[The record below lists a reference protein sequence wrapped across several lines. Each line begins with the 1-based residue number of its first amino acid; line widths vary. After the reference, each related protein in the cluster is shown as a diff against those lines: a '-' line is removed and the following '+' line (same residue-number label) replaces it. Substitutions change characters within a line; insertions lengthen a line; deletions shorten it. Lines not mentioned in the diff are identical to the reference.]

1 MNNRLKKT
9 KSLLSSAFFLVL
21 TLILLFALVYGIR
34 YFCYKQDNANM
45 PIYKV
50 DTEDKKIALSFDV
63 AWGSDNIN
71 EILDILDKY
80 NIKST
85 FFLVGNWVDENE
97 ELVAKIHKKGH
108 EIGNHSN
115 THANTKELS
124 EESIVK
130 ELDITS
136 SKIEKITGSKTTL
149 YRPPFGDVDNKTLEI
164 CKSLGYKVIKWD
176 VDSMDWK
183 EIGPNHVIERVA
195 RKSEPGSIV
204 LFHAN
209 VNDVGS
215 YLDSI
220 IGNLQK
226 DGYEIVPVS
235 KLVHKDNY
243 TVDSNGVQKIKD
255 K

>member
-1 MNNRLKKT
+1 MNSRLKKT
-9 KSLLSSAFFLVL
+9 KSLISSVFFLVI
-21 TLILLFALVYGIR
+21 TLVLLFALVYGIR
-34 YFCYKQDNANM
+34 YFCYKQENANM

-63 AWGSDNIN
+63 AWGSDNID
-71 EILDILDKY
+71 EILNILDKY

-85 FFLVGNWVDENE
+85 FFLVGSWVDDNE
-97 ELVAKIHKKGH
+97 ELVDKIHKKGH
-108 EIGNHSN
+108 ELGNHSN

-124 EESIVK
+124 EEAIVQ
-130 ELDITS
+130 ELEITS
-136 SKIEKITGSKTTL
+136 SKIEKITGDKTTL
-149 YRPPFGDVDNKTLEI
+149 YRPPFGDVDNKTLDI

-176 VDSMDWK
+176 IDSMDWK

-195 RKSEPGSIV
+195 RSSGPGSIV

-209 VNDVGS
+209 INNVED

-220 IGNLQK
+220 ISNLLK

-235 KLVHKDNY
+235 ELIHKDNY
-243 TVDSNGVQKIKD
+243 TIDSNGVQKIKD
-255 K
+255 